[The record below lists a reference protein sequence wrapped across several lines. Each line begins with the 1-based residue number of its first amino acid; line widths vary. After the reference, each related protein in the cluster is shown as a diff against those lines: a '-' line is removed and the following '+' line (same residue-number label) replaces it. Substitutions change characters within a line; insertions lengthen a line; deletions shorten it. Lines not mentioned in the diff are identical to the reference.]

1 MAELSIKQKSLFIE
15 KIFPVKLLDQ
25 QVYYEQRKPVGTGKQ
40 TLPPKAKVLL
50 PAAPHRE
57 SVLITLIGSNI
68 TMDLI
73 IKHLHKLGFADPNA
87 WSKEQT
93 EPKSGQPMRV
103 LKKWMR
109 V

>member
-1 MAELSIKQKSLFIE
+1 MQEFIPSTD
-15 KIFPVKLLDQ
+15 ICGGTPQIPPVS
-25 QVYYEQRKPVGTGKQ
+25 EN
-40 TLPPKAKVLL
+40 
-50 PAAPHRE
+50 PHRE
-57 SVLITLIGSNI
+57 SVLITLIGSTI
-68 TMDLI
+68 AMDLI
-73 IKHLHKLGFADPNA
+73 IKHLHKLGFADPDA